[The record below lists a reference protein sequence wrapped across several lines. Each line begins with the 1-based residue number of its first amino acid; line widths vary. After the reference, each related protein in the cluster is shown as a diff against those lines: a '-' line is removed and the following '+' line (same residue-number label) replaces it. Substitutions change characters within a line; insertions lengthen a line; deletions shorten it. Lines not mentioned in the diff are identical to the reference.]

1 MPLIRGLSPLLL
13 NAFHTTLNELTNSDL
28 ILLFVD
34 ASEEIETVIRKISAS
49 HEVMNREVHGV
60 PVLICINKVDLA
72 TREHLDAVLT
82 ETRRIFSEEEILE
95 VSAKTGA
102 NVPDLVFLYKSGLPT
117 KEILGRFKK
126 RSDKYRNVKGLL
138 QKLYVRDESTG
149 HVGGIYV
156 FDSKENLEA
165 FRKSDLAKSI
175 GETYKFLEP
184 PTIRALEVA
193 RVLFEEKERLI

>member
-1 MPLIRGLSPLLL
+1 MVDSIGFIEDLSPLLL

-102 NVPDLVFLYKSGLPT
+102 NVPDLL
-117 KEILGRFKK
+117 
-126 RSDKYRNVKGLL
+126 
-138 QKLYVRDESTG
+138 
-149 HVGGIYV
+149 
-156 FDSKENLEA
+156 
-165 FRKSDLAKSI
+165 RKIS
-175 GETYKFLEP
+175 
-184 PTIRALEVA
+184 
-193 RVLFEEKERLI
+193 ERLILAAPTT